1 MRNDLQHGFSRN
13 LLTSKQK
20 SYYENCFPEGL
31 NKSADFIFHKF
42 SFDFGIEIDDLQNH
56 HEEASY
62 ISVN

>member
-31 NKSADFIFHKF
+31 NKSADFIFHK
-42 SFDFGIEIDDLQNH
+42 SPLILELKSMTYKIITRRHL
-56 HEEASY
+56 
-62 ISVN
+62 ISQ